1 MRLLQPDNDRNRL
14 NRRCKSDSWVNVM
27 IGLPSDILKPGLKA
41 LYYSGAHHLLAPLSR
56 GLGIIFML
64 HRVSPITPDEFAPN
78 AGLSVTPDY
87 LDSVLLT
94 VQEAELDIVTLDE
107 ACDRLEA
114 GDPDRRFACFT
125 LDDGYKDNLVHALPV
140 FKRHNAPFTVY
151 VPSDFPDGKGEL
163 WWVALEEVIAQNE
176 QVTSPWESNA
186 ERIST
191 ATANEKNAAFDR
203 LYAGLRKA
211 NEDTQRNM
219 IRQLC
224 KSHGLDL
231 NALCRDLI
239 MTWDEVRRLAAEP
252 LATIG
257 AHTVAHYAVAKLSD
271 ERTRQEMKDGA
282 DRLAKELGQWPA
294 HLSFPYGDPESA
306 GPRDFAI
313 AAELGFKTAVTTRKG
328 LLFPEH
334 SQHLTALPRVSL
346 NGAYQS
352 EVFTKL
358 YLSGA
363 PFALW
368 NRFRRVDAA

>member
-1 MRLLQPDNDRNRL
+1 
-14 NRRCKSDSWVNVM
+14 M
-27 IGLPSDILKPGLKA
+27 IGLPVDILKPGLKA
-41 LYYSGAHHLLAPLSR
+41 LYYSGAHHLLAPLAR

-64 HRVSPITPDEFAPN
+64 HRVSPAPPGAFAPN
-78 AGLSVTPDY
+78 AGLSVTPGY

-94 VQEAELDIVTLDE
+94 VKEAGLDVVTLDE
-107 ACDRLEA
+107 ASDRLET

-151 VPSDFPDGKGEL
+151 IPSDFPDGKGEL
-163 WWVALEEVIAQNE
+163 WWVALEEVIAQNAHI
-176 QVTSPWESNA
+176 TIPWDNSG

-191 ATANEKNAAFDR
+191 STTDEKNAAFDR
-203 LYAGLRKA
+203 LYAELRQA
-211 NEDTQRNM
+211 SEDTQRDM

-224 KSHGLDL
+224 ESHGLDL
-231 NALCRDLI
+231 NAPCRDLI
-239 MTWDEVRRLAAEP
+239 MTWDEVRKLASEP
-252 LATIG
+252 LTTIG
-257 AHTVAHYAVAKLSD
+257 AHTIAHYAVAKLSND
-271 ERTRQEMKDGA
+271 RARSEMKTGA
-282 DRLAKELGQWPA
+282 DRLAKELGQRPS

-352 EVFTKL
+352 EIFTKL